1 VVDPAVVTDDP
12 AAPTQYRYIGTHA
25 WWLASFGAGTKQYA
39 YLGENI
45 VRQWVPVD
53 PQREWLLDRQVTGH
67 RVWLSG
73 SPEQA
78 LAEGVGVTDGWPAGR
93 WRAAYGDYYTS
104 PGRKPTPRNGS
115 WQQPTTEFLAGL
127 PREPRALYS
136 RLEADSP
143 QDRPGYVGAV
153 VYARDALRT
162 GLVPASMR
170 AALYQALLLVPG
182 MVLEDNAQNADGQP
196 GIALVMDDGVYRIE
210 IVIDPGTGQF
220 IGERETLAS
229 DNLDL
234 SLAAGTVMQS
244 TAVTT
249 AIVGEIETLPA

>member
-1 VVDPAVVTDDP
+1 MVDPAVVTDEP
-12 AAPTQYRYIGTHA
+12 AAPTQYRYVGTHA
-25 WWLASFGAGTKQYA
+25 WWLASFCPGTKQYA

-45 VRQWVPVD
+45 LRQWVPAD
-53 PQREWLLDRQVTGH
+53 PQREWLLDRQVTGR

-78 LAEGVGVTDGWPAGR
+78 LAEGIAVPDGWPAGR
-93 WRAAYGDYYTS
+93 WRAPYGDYYTS
-104 PGRKPTPRNGS
+104 SGRKPTPRNGS

-136 RLEADSP
+136 RLDADSP
-143 QDRPGYVGAV
+143 RDRPGYVGAF

-162 GLVPASMR
+162 GLVPASIR

-182 MVLEDNAQNADGQP
+182 MMLVDNAANADGQP
-196 GIALVMDDGVYRIE
+196 GIALVMDGGVYRIE
-210 IVIDPGTGQF
+210 TLIDPATGQF
-220 IGERETLAS
+220 IGERETLTS

-234 SLAAGTVMQS
+234 NLAAGTVIVS

-249 AIVGEIETLPA
+249 AVVDEIEALPA